1 LIRPVRNS
9 WTGTSAFLETEPG
22 LDLLGVDLLLPIWK
36 TLGVEFPLLDLFDEA
51 VATAIVGRFGKT
63 LSCPELDE
71 MVASVLVESSCVVGE
86 LEDVIEHYGYDNLYV
101 AESRRWNDIRH
112 GWSQSSLIRAI

>member
-1 LIRPVRNS
+1 
-9 WTGTSAFLETEPG
+9 
-22 LDLLGVDLLLPIWK
+22 
-36 TLGVEFPLLDLFDEA
+36 
-51 VATAIVGRFGKT
+51 
-63 LSCPELDE
+63 